1 MDWFIQ
7 MLLVIG
13 LIFISSFSLKVNQD
27 AIGAMNAMNKQV
39 QMMFVKS

>member
-1 MDWFIQ
+1 MEGFIQ
-7 MLLVIG
+7 MLLIVG

>member
-1 MDWFIQ
+1 MEWFIQ
-7 MLLVIG
+7 MLLVVG

-27 AIGAMNAMNKQV
+27 AINSMNAMNKQV